1 MKLEKPDLDNN
12 DNPLECGFEKFTNI
26 NSDVE
31 FIGKDAIKKIQLNGI
46 NKKLMGV
53 KIESKKIDVSS
64 SIEIKDLNNNII
76 GDIIYGIYSPHFNQV
91 IGICMINKPFWE
103 VSKECKI
110 IINDNLCRGI
120 LCELPFI

>member
-1 MKLEKPDLDNN
+1 MNKKTIVIINNEKIFTEGKDFYCVNFDMKVLSEGL
-12 DNPLECGFEKFTNI
+12 GTY
-26 NSDVE
+26 SDVE

-76 GDIIYGIYSPHFNQV
+76 GDIRSGIYSPHFNQV
-91 IGICMINKPFWE
+91 IGICMINKFL
-103 VSKECKI
+103 SKYNSE
-110 IINDNLCRGI
+110 DNI
-120 LCELPFI
+120 SF